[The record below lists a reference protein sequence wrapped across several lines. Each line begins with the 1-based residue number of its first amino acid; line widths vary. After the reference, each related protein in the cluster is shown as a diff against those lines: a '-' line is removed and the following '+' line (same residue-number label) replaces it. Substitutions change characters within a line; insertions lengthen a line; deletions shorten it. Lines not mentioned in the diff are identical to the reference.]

1 MHCARVSGKAVGN
14 DKRSD
19 NGFNTDETQCM
30 TTMKRICIFLL
41 LLGLLGCQSAKLY
54 HAEPVMQFKD
64 IPYPFPMESATVNG
78 ALVSY
83 YDSKGT
89 GMPIVL
95 IHGLASNAGFWR
107 YNLDELRQ
115 RGFRVI
121 ALDLPGYGKSGKAY
135 STPYSMQFFAETV
148 RALLQHLGIEKAV
161 WVGHSM
167 GGQIAL
173 TAALLFPHAIEKMV
187 LLSPAGFEAFKEG
200 EGNWLRN
207 SVTPDFIKKTP
218 QERIRA
224 NIVANFYNWD
234 DKWEWMVEERTRLV
248 GAEEFDRFAYAVW
261 KSVGAMLDGYV
272 WDKLHTIAIPTLV
285 IAGENDNLIPNP
297 FLHGGR
303 TRDVMEQGVAAMKN
317 AKLIMVPECGH
328 MIQMEKSEVVNQA
341 IAAFVGTASAAK

>member
-1 MHCARVSGKAVGN
+1 MTRKGN
-14 DKRSD
+14 
-19 NGFNTDETQCM
+19 
-30 TTMKRICIFLL
+30 
-41 LLGLLGCQSAKLY
+41 
-54 HAEPVMQFKD
+54 
-64 IPYPFPMESATVNG
+64 
-78 ALVSY
+78 
-83 YDSKGT
+83 GT
-89 GMPIVL
+89 PLVL

-107 YNLDELRQ
+107 YNLADLRQ

-148 RALLQHLGIEKAV
+148 RALLQHLGIQKAV

-167 GGQIAL
+167 GGQISL
-173 TAALLFPHAIEKMV
+173 TAALLFPEAIEKMV

-207 SVTPDFIKKTP
+207 SVTPDFVKKTP
-218 QERIRA
+218 PERIRA

-248 GAEEFDRFAYAVW
+248 SSDEFDRFAYAVW

-272 WDKLHTIAIPTLV
+272 WDRLHLISTPTLV

-303 TRDVMEQGVAAMKN
+303 TREVMEQGTAAMKN
-317 AKLIMVPECGH
+317 AKLAMVPECGH
-328 MIQMEKSEVVNQA
+328 MIQMEKSELVNQL
-341 IAAFVGTASAAK
+341 IAEFARSTAAEK